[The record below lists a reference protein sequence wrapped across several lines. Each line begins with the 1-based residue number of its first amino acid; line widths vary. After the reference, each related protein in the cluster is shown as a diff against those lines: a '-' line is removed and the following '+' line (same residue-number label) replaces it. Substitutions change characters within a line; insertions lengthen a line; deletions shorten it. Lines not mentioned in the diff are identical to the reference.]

1 MRTMVYLKKNP
12 SESGNTSPRLLEP
25 EDIEIF
31 DGSGKPKKFVV
42 TRHGIVHD
50 VTALL
55 KRGLTSTSVGGF
67 FFIPYLLQ
75 LGAFDLIMSMGKPKP
90 EGIPNENIAIGIVFE
105 SLFGYTKGIRSID
118 SVSRADFG
126 LLEGLPF
133 LPSPSTQYRYLQGIS
148 CKSALDFQVA
158 MGRKLVDLDQV
169 IAGFPVNIDG
179 HSVSTYSRKEMKQSY
194 ITKEGRYGKAIR
206 CFYTQDQNSKK
217 PLIAMAAYSGTTVA
231 QTTNKLAE
239 MTRDILNREFVL
251 VADKEW
257 FCGQLIQ
264 ELHERYGI
272 SILVPVRRSE
282 NRTTEFDSIPLEKYH
297 KSELGN
303 IAAVYTSMKDF
314 DGPLK
319 MFLKKQPDG
328 KYFALITP
336 EQEMVTSTAMPTYT
350 KRWRIENYFKEND
363 FLGINHLPS
372 LNLNAIQAMLSLR
385 LLAFNVLDN
394 FRHDLGAEYSHKTPD
409 LIYREFVDGVQ
420 GRVQLIGDRIIV
432 NVYGF
437 KHEHAVASIMTNLDA
452 KLKKANVDP
461 RIPWLGNRRLEFK
474 FY

>member
-1 MRTMVYLKKNP
+1 METTAYLKKNLTKQ
-12 SESGNTSPRLLEP
+12 SNTNPRLLEP
-25 EDIEIF
+25 EDIEIL
-31 DGSGKPKKFVV
+31 DGSSKPKKLIV
-42 TRHGIVHD
+42 TRHGITHD

-75 LGAFDLIMSMGKPKP
+75 LGAFNLLQSMGKPKL
-90 EGIPNENIAIGIVFE
+90 EGIPNENIALGIVFE
-105 SLFGYTKGIRSID
+105 SLFGYTKGIRTID
-118 SVSRADFG
+118 SVSRADFA
-126 LLEGLPF
+126 LLAGLPF
-133 LPSPSTQYRYLQGIS
+133 LPSPSTQYRYLQSIS
-148 CKSALDFQVA
+148 CKSALDFQIA
-158 MGRKLVDLDQV
+158 MGKKLVDLGQ
-169 IAGFPVNIDG
+169 IIPGYPVNIDG
-179 HSVSTYSRKEMKQSY
+179 HNVTTYSRKEMKQSY

-239 MTRDILNREFVL
+239 MTRDILNQEFVL

-264 ELHERYGI
+264 ELHEQFGI
-272 SILVPVRRSE
+272 NILVPVKKTE
-282 NRTTEFDSIPLEKYH
+282 NRIAEFDSIPLEKYN

-303 IAAVYTSMKDF
+303 IAAVYTTMKDF
-314 DGPLK
+314 NGPLK
-319 MFLKKQPDG
+319 MFLKKQLDG

-336 EQEMVTSTAMPTYT
+336 EQEMDTSTAMPTYT

-372 LNLNAIQAMLSLR
+372 LNLNAKQTMLSLR
-385 LLAFNVLDN
+385 LLASNVLDN
-394 FRHDLGAEYSHKTPD
+394 FRNDLGPEYSHKTPD

-420 GRVQLIGDRIIV
+420 GRVQLTGDTIIV

-437 KHEHAVASIMTNLDA
+437 KHELAVASIMTNLDT